1 MLQRSKDMR
10 KKQAD
15 TGDCNSG
22 VQPVKLVFDYI
33 PSVVKELA
41 DGFTSR
47 KWSSHIEPVPIPSK
61 EEIVRF
67 VQLAQRIL
75 FPGYFIDMMLR
86 PSSLEYHLG
95 QNLTILYENL
105 FRQVS
110 SAIRHDCFR
119 HNQSCSRCGERSRRI
134 AGEFVR
140 ALPQIREMLESDID
154 ATLEGDPAAAN
165 ADDVIF
171 SYPGLFA
178 TLVYRLAHKL
188 IELEVPTIPRIM
200 SEHAYHRTAIDIHP
214 EATIGDSFF
223 IDHGAGV
230 VVGATSTI
238 GSRVRIYQ
246 GVTLGALSLP
256 KGAGEL
262 LKNTKRHP
270 TIEDDVIIYANA
282 TILGGETVIGARSI
296 VGGNVWL
303 TESVGPDTKVILKQP
318 ELVYIGQNGKKDTN
332 NEDL

>member
-1 MLQRSKDMR
+1 MG
-10 KKQAD
+10 KKEVDIGQ
-15 TGDCNSG
+15 CSSE
-22 VQPVKLVFDYI
+22 VQPARLVFDYI
-33 PSVVKELA
+33 PAVVRELA

-61 EEIVRF
+61 EEVVDL
-67 VQLAQRIL
+67 VQQAQRIL
-75 FPGYFIDMMLR
+75 FPGYFTDMMLS

-95 QNLTILYENL
+95 QNLTIFYESL
-105 FRQVS
+105 ARQVS

-119 HNQSCSRCGERSRRI
+119 HNQSCSKCGERSHRI
-134 AGEFVR
+134 AGDFVR
-140 ALPQIREMLESDID
+140 ALPQIRELLESDIA

-188 IELEVPTIPRIM
+188 IELEVPIIPRIM
-200 SEHAYHRTAIDIHP
+200 SEYAYHRTAIDIHP
-214 EATIGDSFF
+214 AAAIGESFF

-230 VVGATSTI
+230 VIGATSSI

-256 KGAGEL
+256 RGAGEL

-270 TIEDDVIIYANA
+270 TIEDDVIMYANA

-296 VGGNVWL
+296 IGGNVWL
-303 TESVGPDTKVILKQP
+303 TKSVGADTKVILKQP
-318 ELVYIGQNGKKDTN
+318 ELVYIGK
-332 NEDL
+332 NEKGGDKNADI

>member
-1 MLQRSKDMR
+1 MGKNEVDSGK
-10 KKQAD
+10 
-15 TGDCNSG
+15 CNAE
-22 VQPVKLVFDYI
+22 VRPTRLVFDSI
-33 PSVVKELA
+33 PTVVRELA

-61 EEIVRF
+61 EEV
-67 VQLAQRIL
+67 VDLVLQAQKIL
-75 FPGYFIDMMLR
+75 LPGYFTGMMLS

-95 QNLTILYENL
+95 HNLNIFYEHL
-105 FRQVS
+105 ARQIS

-119 HNQSCSRCGERSRRI
+119 HNQSCSKCGERSHGL

-140 ALPQIREMLESDID
+140 SLPQIRELLETDIR
-154 ATLEGDPAAAN
+154 ATLEGDPAASN
-165 ADDVIF
+165 ADEVIF

-178 TLVYRLAHKL
+178 ILVYRLAHRL
-188 IELEVPTIPRIM
+188 FELEVPIIPRIM
-200 SEHAYHRTAIDIHP
+200 SEYAYHRTAIDIHP
-214 EATIGDSFF
+214 GAVIGESFF

-230 VVGATSTI
+230 VIGATSTI
-238 GSRVRIYQ
+238 GDRVRIYQ

-256 KGAGEL
+256 RGAGEL

-303 TESVGPDTKVILKQP
+303 TESVQADTKVILKQP
-318 ELVYIGQNGKKDTN
+318 ELVYIGGNKGK
-332 NEDL
+332 

>member
-1 MLQRSKDMR
+1 MG
-10 KKQAD
+10 KKEVD
-15 TGDCNSG
+15 SGECNSE
-22 VQPVKLVFDYI
+22 VQPAGLVLDHI
-33 PSVVKELA
+33 PSVVRELA
-41 DGFTSR
+41 DGFTSK

-61 EEIVRF
+61 EEVVDL
-67 VQLAQRIL
+67 VQQARRIL
-75 FPGYFIDMMLR
+75 FPGYFTNMLLK

-95 QNLTILYENL
+95 HNLTVFYENL
-105 FRQVS
+105 ARQIS

-119 HNQSCSRCGERSRRI
+119 HNQTCSRCGERSQRI
-134 AGEFVR
+134 AGEFIR

-154 ATLEGDPAAAN
+154 ATLEGDPAAVN

-178 TLVYRLAHKL
+178 ILVYRLAHTL
-188 IELEVPTIPRIM
+188 IELEVPIIPRIM
-200 SEHAYHRTAIDIHP
+200 SEYAYHRTAIDIHP
-214 EATIGDSFF
+214 GATIGDSFF

-256 KGAGEL
+256 RGAGEL
-262 LKNTKRHP
+262 FKNTKRHP

-282 TILGGETVIGARSI
+282 TILGGETVIGTRSI

-303 TESVGPDTKVILKQP
+303 TESIGPDTKVILKQP
-318 ELVYIGQNGKKDTN
+318 ELVYIGN
-332 NEDL
+332 NTKGSTKNADI

>member
-1 MLQRSKDMR
+1 MG
-10 KKQAD
+10 KKEVD
-15 TGDCNSG
+15 SGECNSE
-22 VQPVKLVFDYI
+22 VQPAGLVLDHI
-33 PSVVKELA
+33 PSVVRELA
-41 DGFTSR
+41 DGFTSK

-61 EEIVRF
+61 EEVVDL
-67 VQLAQRIL
+67 VQQARRIL
-75 FPGYFIDMMLR
+75 FPGYFTSMLLK

-95 QNLTILYENL
+95 HNLTVFYENL
-105 FRQVS
+105 ARQIS

-119 HNQSCSRCGERSRRI
+119 HNQTCSRCGERSQRI
-134 AGEFVR
+134 AGEFIR

-154 ATLEGDPAAAN
+154 ATLEGDPAAVN

-178 TLVYRLAHKL
+178 ILVYRLAHTL
-188 IELEVPTIPRIM
+188 IELEVPIIPRIM
-200 SEHAYHRTAIDIHP
+200 SEYAYHRTAIDIHP
-214 EATIGDSFF
+214 GATIGDSFF

-256 KGAGEL
+256 RGAGEL
-262 LKNTKRHP
+262 FKNTKRHP

-282 TILGGETVIGARSI
+282 TILGGETVIGTRSI

-303 TESVGPDTKVILKQP
+303 TESIGPDTKVILKQP
-318 ELVYIGQNGKKDTN
+318 ELVYIGN
-332 NEDL
+332 NTKGSTKNADI

>member
-1 MLQRSKDMR
+1 
-10 KKQAD
+10 
-15 TGDCNSG
+15 
-22 VQPVKLVFDYI
+22 
-33 PSVVKELA
+33 
-41 DGFTSR
+41 
-47 KWSSHIEPVPIPSK
+47 
-61 EEIVRF
+61 
-67 VQLAQRIL
+67 
-75 FPGYFIDMMLR
+75 MMLS

-95 QNLTILYENL
+95 QNLTIFYENL
-105 FRQVS
+105 ARQVS

-119 HNQSCSRCGERSRRI
+119 HNQSCSKCGERSHQI

-140 ALPQIREMLESDID
+140 ALPQIRELLESDID
-154 ATLEGDPAAAN
+154 AALEGDPAAAN

-171 SYPGLFA
+171 SYPGMFA

-188 IELEVPTIPRIM
+188 IELEVPIIPRIM
-200 SEHAYHRTAIDIHP
+200 SEYAYHRTAIDIHP
-214 EATIGDSFF
+214 GAAIGESFF

-256 KGAGEL
+256 RGAGEL

-270 TIEDDVIIYANA
+270 TIEDDVIIYANT

-303 TESVGPDTKVILKQP
+303 TESIGPDTKVILKQP
-318 ELVYIGQNGKKDTN
+318 ELVYIGKNGKGGTKN
-332 NEDL
+332 ADL

>member
-1 MLQRSKDMR
+1 MG
-10 KKQAD
+10 KKEVD
-15 TGDCNSG
+15 SG
-22 VQPVKLVFDYI
+22 QCSSEVQPARLVFDYI
-33 PSVVKELA
+33 PSVVRQLA

-61 EEIVRF
+61 EEVVDL
-67 VQLAQRIL
+67 VQQAQRIL
-75 FPGYFIDMMLR
+75 FPGYFTDMMLS
-86 PSSLEYHLG
+86 PSSLDYHLG
-95 QNLTILYENL
+95 QNLTIFYENL
-105 FRQVS
+105 ARQVS

-119 HNQSCSRCGERSRRI
+119 HNHSCSKCGERSHRI

-188 IELEVPTIPRIM
+188 IELEVPIIPRIM
-200 SEHAYHRTAIDIHP
+200 SEYAYHRTAIDIHP
-214 EATIGDSFF
+214 GATIGESFF

-256 KGAGEL
+256 RGAGEL

-270 TIEDDVIIYANA
+270 TIEDDVIVYANA

-303 TESVGPDTKVILKQP
+303 TESIGPDTKVILKQP
-318 ELVYIGQNGKKDTN
+318 ELVYIGKNGKGGTK
-332 NEDL
+332 NENL